1 MSPIS
6 KSSVA
11 NPPCVHYKRA
21 LFRKV
26 VKTMAH
32 QDLCQQ
38 CNQRQDCGKV
48 YEQLGKLEGPS
59 IVWKVVL
66 AFLLPLVVFVGSLA
80 FFERMFS
87 GVITAGQSQSAL
99 SFVAALVPTFVCILL
114 TRVIGG
120 RFGRDSSQGSQEYDS
135 CCDE

>member
-1 MSPIS
+1 M
-6 KSSVA
+6 
-11 NPPCVHYKRA
+11 
-21 LFRKV
+21 
-26 VKTMAH
+26 
-32 QDLCQQ
+32 
-38 CNQRQDCGKV
+38 

-99 SFVAALVPTFVCILL
+99 SFAAALVPTFVCILL
-114 TRVIGG
+114 IRVIGG
-120 RFGRDSSQGSQEYDS
+120 KFGRDRSWGPQEYDS
-135 CCDE
+135 RCDE

>member
-1 MSPIS
+1 M
-6 KSSVA
+6 
-11 NPPCVHYKRA
+11 
-21 LFRKV
+21 
-26 VKTMAH
+26 
-32 QDLCQQ
+32 
-38 CNQRQDCGKV
+38 

-59 IVWKVVL
+59 IVWK
-66 AFLLPLVVFVGSLA
+66 VGSLA